1 VTLHEPRKEEVLTAL
16 SGCLVFHFAGHGLSH
31 HADPSMSTL
40 LTANWQTNPLA
51 VKDSVV
57 MKFHQNLPLLA
68 YLSACS
74 TGDTKD
80 TKLLDEGSHL
90 MGACQLAGFWH
101 AIGSLWG
108 VSDKHCVDAAKD
120 VYETMIKDGMSDESV
135 SLGLHNAVLKLCGG
149 RAGTGMTREA
159 RNARLIEIEETGK
172 NRIGDPL
179 IWVVYIH
186 IGIQN

>member
-1 VTLHEPRKEEVLTAL
+1 
-16 SGCLVFHFAGHGLSH
+16 
-31 HADPSMSTL
+31 MSTL

-68 YLSACS
+68 FLSACS

-80 TKLLDEGSHL
+80 TTLLDEGSHL

-101 AIGSLWG
+101 VIGSLWE
-108 VSDKHCVDAAKD
+108 VSDKHCFDAAKD
-120 VYETMIKDGMSDESV
+120 VYETMIKNGMSNESV
-135 SLGLHNAVLKLCGG
+135 SLGLHNAVLNLRGG
-149 RAGTGMTREA
+149 RAGTGMKRKD
-159 RNARLIEIEETGK
+159 RNARLIETEETRK

-179 IWVVYIH
+179 IWAVDGDVDESNY
-186 IGIQN
+186 GGLRS